1 MTGTDGPKKDGIRP
15 RRSKR
20 PFVILLILIL
30 ALAALGTWYFVLR
43 RPAAAL
49 DQISVS
55 GRIET
60 DDSAVASKAAGR
72 IREVTVREGDHVT
85 AGQVIAVLDDDQI
98 KARED
103 AAQAA
108 ASQADIRIKRAQ
120 QQIAVLQ
127 DQLDQSQLGVDQS
140 RLDAQGRV
148 KQAEAQLS
156 QAEAQLAQ
164 AQANLKQAE
173 YDKEKFDRLFASG
186 DVSERQMR
194 QAATTYNS
202 QLEIVRAQR
211 KQVDSARGA
220 LTAVRATLANPRIR
234 SSQSSAIRNQIDQ
247 ANTDIESARADADR
261 AQAQLREAQANRADL
276 QITAPF
282 EGTVSTRSVEPGEII
297 AVGATII
304 TLINPKEIY
313 LRAYVT
319 EADIGRVKL
328 GQAARV
334 YLDSNPTQPLEAV
347 VSRVD
352 PEATFTPEN
361 TYFKDDRVKQVVGVK
376 LMLKDPQ
383 GFAKPGMPADG
394 TILTGGETST
404 TKAQSN

>member
-1 MTGTDGPKKDGIRP
+1 MTETDGPKKAEIRP

-20 PFVILLILIL
+20 PLIFLLILIV
-30 ALAALGTWYFVLR
+30 ALAAVGTWYFFLR
-43 RPAAAL
+43 TPAAAPN
-49 DQISVS
+49 QISVS

-85 AGQVIAVLDDDQI
+85 AGQVIAVLDDEQL
-98 KARED
+98 KAREEQS
-103 AAQAA
+103 QAA
-108 ASQADIRIKRAQ
+108 ASQAEIRIKRAQ

-194 QAATTYNS
+194 QAATAYNS
-202 QLEIVRAQR
+202 QTEIVKAQR
-211 KQVDSARGA
+211 KQVDSTRGA

-247 ANTDIESARADADR
+247 AKTDIESARADADR

-297 AVGATII
+297 AVGTTII
-304 TLINPKEIY
+304 TLINPNEIY

-334 YLDSNPTQPLEAV
+334 YLDSKPNQPLDAV
-347 VSRVD
+347 VARVD
-352 PEATFTPEN
+352 PEAAFTPEN

-394 TILTGGETST
+394 AILTDGEWST
-404 TKAQSN
+404 QNGLTK